1 MPSLKSHVVSFIL
14 RHSRKKAF
22 SSPENLQR
30 WIAYARKTED
40 YHPPVLLKARLDIT
54 ETSVDGFPVYEIAP
68 RAGERRR
75 ILYMHGGAF
84 VFQITSYHWVLIAE
98 MVERLGFGVTVPI
111 YPIAPE
117 HNFHDMF
124 GMVGDVYRRMLEE
137 TDAADI
143 VFMGDSAGG
152 NMAVVL
158 TMMAAEEGLPAPSRH
173 VLISPGLDMSL
184 SNPEVFEAER
194 NDPWLGISG
203 GLEAIRLYS
212 AGIDRADWR
221 ISPLYGDL
229 SVLPK
234 TLLLTGSRDLLSPDN
249 LIFAERARGAGVEVD
264 VVYEEGMFHVWPL
277 IEMPEA
283 RRARDSI
290 VNFLTSEPRS
300 RRARARRR
308 TKAAI
313 AASAAPAAE

>member
-1 MPSLKSHVVSFIL
+1 MAGFTHLFIPGPTNIPEQVRQAMNLPMEDMRASSFPNLTLPLFEDIKRVFKNETGRVFIYPSSGTGAWEAAMTNVLSPGDKVLMSRFGQFSHL
-14 RHSRKKAF
+14 
-22 SSPENLQR
+22 
-30 WIAYARKTED
+30 W
-40 YHPPVLLKARLDIT
+40 
-54 ETSVDGFPVYEIAP
+54 VDMA
-68 RAGERRR
+68 
-75 ILYMHGGAF
+75 
-84 VFQITSYHWVLIAE
+84 
-98 MVERLGFGVTVPI
+98 ERLGFGITVPI

-117 HNFHDMF
+117 HDFHDMF
-124 GMVGDVYRRMLEE
+124 GMVGDVYRRMLEDTE
-137 TDAADI
+137 AEDI

-158 TMMAAEEGLPAPSRH
+158 TMMAAEEGLPSPSRH

-194 NDPWLGISG
+194 NDPWLGIPG

-212 AGIDRADWR
+212 AGFERSDWH

-249 LIFAERARGAGVEVD
+249 LIFAERARIAGVEVD

-290 VNFLTSEPRS
+290 VAFLNIAPAARK
-300 RRARARRR
+300 ARARRR
-308 TKAAI
+308 TKAAF
-313 AASAAPAAE
+313 AERSAPAAE